1 VNTIG
6 VDVTEE
12 NGFDLFLGQLG
23 EEEWNDTLSRILP
36 SIHPVDQAGTQIWF
50 GFWPLKL
57 ARLLRDSSDL
67 KETAREL
74 LLDGNYRLE
83 EQLDASVTF
92 LYGSLYWTQVKQALA
107 AEVKAYEGSQ
117 SLVLEEQIR
126 ELSDDLAKQLGIDSS
141 LLLGTVA
148 IAFMALAQLG
158 QDCFS
163 AAAQDTNPVRT
174 DKRSP
179 DKILKARAKGEGI
192 LDFLRPGGRRF
203 TVNFDESRS
212 DATFQCRE
220 AQDLSM
226 AATTDTRDHQ
236 SRDHRCI
243 DGPIP
248 AECRS
253 GSCGYCWVGVL
264 SGRENLVEMSQH
276 EKKRLGYFGYAHF
289 ETNDES
295 HPLIRLACQAK
306 CYGPVTVVIPSW
318 NGSLDGRR

>member
-1 VNTIG
+1 M
-6 VDVTEE
+6 DVSEE
-12 NGFDLFLGQLG
+12 KKYDVFLGQIG
-23 EEEWNDTLSRILP
+23 EEEWNGTLSRLLP
-36 SIHPVDQAGTQIWF
+36 SIHPVDQQATQIWF

-57 ARLLRDSSDL
+57 SRLVKDSSDL

-83 EQLDASVTF
+83 EQLDASLTF
-92 LYGSLYWTQVKQALA
+92 LYGSLYWTQIKQALNA
-107 AEVKAYEGSQ
+107 HADAYEELQRLG
-117 SLVLEEQIR
+117 LEEQIR
-126 ELSDDLAKQLGIDSS
+126 ELTDGLAKQLGIDSS

-158 QDCFS
+158 QDFFS
-163 AAAQDTNPVRT
+163 TAAESSKPVRT

-179 DKILKARAKGEGI
+179 DRILKARAKAAGRG
-192 LDFLRPGGRRF
+192 LLGFLRPGGRRF

-212 DATFQCRE
+212 DCTFQCLE

-226 AATTDTRDHQ
+226 AATIDTRDYK
-236 SRDHRCI
+236 SVDHRRI

-264 SGRENLVEMSQH
+264 SGSQNLVEMSEH
-276 EKKRLGYFGYAHF
+276 ERKRLDYFGYAHRDSD
-289 ETNDES
+289 DES
-295 HPLIRLACQAK
+295 RPLIRLACQAK
-306 CYGPVTVVIPSW
+306 CYGPVTVVIPPW

>member
-1 VNTIG
+1 MVM
-6 VDVTEE
+6 DVSEE
-12 NGFDLFLGQLG
+12 RKYDVFVGQLG
-23 EEEWNDTLSRILP
+23 EEEWNDALSRLLP
-36 SIHPVDQAGTQIWF
+36 SIHPVDQTATQIWF

-57 ARLLRDSSDL
+57 SRLLKESSDL
-67 KETAREL
+67 EETAREL

-92 LYGSLYWTQVKQALA
+92 LYGSLYWTQIKQALA
-107 AEVKAYEGSQ
+107 AHVDACEEPQ
-117 SLVLEEQIR
+117 SLGLEEQIR
-126 ELSDDLAKQLGIDSS
+126 KLADELAKQLGIDAS

-148 IAFMALAQLG
+148 VAFVALAQLG
-158 QDCFS
+158 RDSFAS
-163 AAAQDTNPVRT
+163 TAQRVNPVRT
-174 DKRSP
+174 EKRSP
-179 DKILKARAKGEGI
+179 DQILKARAKGEG
-192 LDFLRPGGRRF
+192 LLAFLRPGSRRY

-212 DATFQCRE
+212 DATFQCLE

-226 AATTDTRDHQ
+226 AATTDTRDHK

-264 SGRENLVEMSQH
+264 SGCENLVELSDH

-289 ETNDES
+289 DSNDEP

-306 CYGPVTVVIPSW
+306 CYGPVTLVVPPW

>member
-1 VNTIG
+1 MAAG
-6 VDVTEE
+6 VSEE
-12 NGFDLFLGQLG
+12 NRYDLFLGQLG
-23 EEEWNDTLSRILP
+23 EEEWNDMLSRLVS
-36 SIHPVDQAGTQIWF
+36 SIHPVDQAATQIWF

-57 ARLLRDSSDL
+57 SRLLNDSSDL

-92 LYGSLYWTQVKQALA
+92 LYGSLYWTQIKQALA
-107 AEVKAYEGSQ
+107 AHVDAREEPK
-117 SLVLEEQIR
+117 SLGLQEQIR
-126 ELSDDLAKQLGIDSS
+126 KLADDLSKQLGIDSS

-148 IAFMALAQLG
+148 VAFMALTHLG
-158 QDCFS
+158 RDVFS
-163 AAAQDTNPVRT
+163 AAAQSTNPIRT

-179 DKILKARAKGEGI
+179 DKILKARAKGEG
-192 LDFLRPGGRRF
+192 LLSFLRPGSRRF

-212 DATFQCRE
+212 DRTFQCLE

-226 AATTDTRDHQ
+226 AATTDTRDFK
-236 SRDHRCI
+236 SSDHRRI

-264 SGRENLVEMSQH
+264 SGSENLVEMSEH
-276 EKKRLGYFGYAHF
+276 ERKRLGYFGYAHF
-289 ETNDES
+289 DSNDES

-306 CYGPVTVVIPSW
+306 CYGPVTVVIPPW

>member
-1 VNTIG
+1 MAT
-6 VDVTEE
+6 DVSEE
-12 NGFDLFLGQLG
+12 NGFDVFLRQLG
-23 EEEWNDTLSRILP
+23 EEEWNDALSRLLP
-36 SIHPVDQAGTQIWF
+36 SIHLVDQAATQIWF

-57 ARLLRDSSDL
+57 SRLLKDSSDL

-92 LYGSLYWTQVKQALA
+92 LYGSLHWTPIKQALVA
-107 AEVKAYEGSQ
+107 HVDACEEPQ
-117 SLVLEEQIR
+117 SLGLEEQIR
-126 ELSDDLAKQLGIDSS
+126 KLADELAKHLGIDSS

-148 IAFMALAQLG
+148 VAFMSLAHLG
-158 QDCFS
+158 QDTFS
-163 AAAQDTNPVRT
+163 RAAQSTDPVRT

-179 DKILKARAKGEGI
+179 DQILKARTRGEG
-192 LDFLRPGGRRF
+192 LLAFLRPGVRRF

-212 DATFQCRE
+212 NASFRCLE

-264 SGRENLVEMSQH
+264 SGHQNLVEMSGH
-276 EKKRLGYFGYAHF
+276 ERKRLGYFGYAHF

-306 CYGPVTVVIPSW
+306 CYGPVTVVVPPW